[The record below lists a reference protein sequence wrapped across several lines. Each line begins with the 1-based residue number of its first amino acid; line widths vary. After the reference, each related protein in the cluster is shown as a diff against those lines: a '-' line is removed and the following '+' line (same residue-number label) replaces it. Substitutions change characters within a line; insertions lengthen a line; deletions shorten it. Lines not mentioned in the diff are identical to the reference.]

1 MIKLTCCCQSVFEIR
16 IQSAVKSGL
25 IKNIIEDSGPDE
37 IIPLN
42 YIKKG
47 TMKKIIEY
55 LEYEL
60 NENLFNGKVESH
72 NIREYVSLWESE
84 YINIEIEELREIMI
98 VANFLD
104 IPQLLKLC
112 SIKFASILYEK
123 NSSEMRLILNEEDD
137 LDHAEVEKLRKQYE
151 EELKY

>member
-72 NIREYVSLWESE
+72 NIREYVSL
-84 YINIEIEELREIMI
+84 
-98 VANFLD
+98 
-104 IPQLLKLC
+104 
-112 SIKFASILYEK
+112 
-123 NSSEMRLILNEEDD
+123 
-137 LDHAEVEKLRKQYE
+137 
-151 EELKY
+151 